1 MNAIS
6 IEVSFLYHQS
16 KEKWEESMRKSGWKQ
31 ESMVF
36 RKFLGEF
43 VLFSKY
49 KEQLGELMLGCAR
62 VTNSLGPVMIHQL
75 SLFKLE
81 NAWKIMF
88 QKDTQPQNVI
98 IKTKTD
104 YTGCILSAGWKKVSD
119 DPVTHYNDHLQIGM
133 IKHSEYV
140 LLYAPAEMERTQ
152 YFEFID
158 ENPGRT
164 TKYLERLSRIG
175 FPILLLK

>member
-6 IEVSFLYHQS
+6 IEASFLYDKS
-16 KEKWEESMRKSGWKQ
+16 KAKWEESLLKSGWKK
-31 ESMVF
+31 EGTIF

-49 KEQLGELMLGCAR
+49 KERSGELMLGCAR
-62 VTNSLGPVMIHQL
+62 VTNSLGPIMAHQL
-75 SLFKLE
+75 PLFKLE
-81 NAWKIMF
+81 DAWEMMF
-88 QKDTQPQNVI
+88 QKDTQPHSII
-98 IKTKTD
+98 IKMRTD
-104 YTGCILSAGWKKVSD
+104 YTGCVLSPEWNEVSD
-119 DPVTHYNDHLQIGM
+119 DPVTHYNEHLQVCM
-133 IKHSEYV
+133 IKHGEYV
-140 LLYAPAEMERTQ
+140 PPYAPAEVERTQ

-164 TKYLERLSRIG
+164 TKYLQRLSEIG